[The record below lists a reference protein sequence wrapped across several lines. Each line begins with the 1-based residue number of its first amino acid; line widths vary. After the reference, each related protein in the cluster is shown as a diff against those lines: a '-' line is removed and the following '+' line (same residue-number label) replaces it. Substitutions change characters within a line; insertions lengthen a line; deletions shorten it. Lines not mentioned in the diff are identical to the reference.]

1 MKKWFYFWNEGTQV
15 TEQIAFPSLLFKR
28 GQLSIRKYDFDIGKV
43 ETSNFENSSDINAF

>member
-15 TEQIAFPSLLFKR
+15 TEQIAFLSSVIKR
-28 GQLSIRKYDFDIGKV
+28 GQQSIRKYDYDIGKV